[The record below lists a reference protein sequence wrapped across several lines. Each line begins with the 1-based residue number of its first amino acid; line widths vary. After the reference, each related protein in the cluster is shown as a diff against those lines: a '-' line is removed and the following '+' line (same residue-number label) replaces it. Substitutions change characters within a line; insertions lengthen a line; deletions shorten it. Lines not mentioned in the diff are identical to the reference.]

1 MYSNCLANRA
11 GGGKGV
17 SGRAKIVWEGSE
29 QSLVNQNG
37 AQRGGA
43 GVKLGGAPSTPH
55 LILWVLLFP
64 LPLLKTRLQGEEDS
78 ALEENKLP

>member
-29 QSLVNQNG
+29 QSWRIRMERKG
-37 AQRGGA
+37 GGA
-43 GVKLGGAPSTPH
+43 GMKLGGAPSTPH

-64 LPLLKTRLQGEEDS
+64 LPLLKARLQGEEDS